1 MDEAISKQKI
11 FEILSR
17 KVQNFPN
24 NIKSF
29 DVSSE
34 NIKFKVIFRYC
45 EIDIG
50 DVFPE
55 KLRLTAISK
64 EADLN
69 KIDLMVFDIV
79 GLDENYITELK
90 LEKDDSGYSVFISPS
105 RDLGKVNLLYSELL
119 QSVD

>member
-1 MDEAISKQKI
+1 MGEVISNQKI
-11 FEILSR
+11 FEILSK
-17 KVQNFPN
+17 KVQNFLN
-24 NIKSF
+24 NNKSF
-29 DVSSE
+29 DISSE

-69 KIDLMVFDIV
+69 NIDLMVFDIV
-79 GLDENYITELK
+79 GLDENYITEMK
-90 LEKDDSGYSVFISPS
+90 LEKDDSGYSIFISPS
-105 RDLGKVNLLYSELL
+105 RDQGKVKLLYSELL
-119 QSVD
+119 QSVN